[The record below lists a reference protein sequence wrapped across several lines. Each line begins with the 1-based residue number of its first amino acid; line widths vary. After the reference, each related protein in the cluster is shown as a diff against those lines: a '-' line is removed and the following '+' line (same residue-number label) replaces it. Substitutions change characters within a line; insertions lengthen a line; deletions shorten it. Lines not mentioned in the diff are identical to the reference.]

1 MIIKDNIKGK
11 NMKLLLF
18 DFDGVLVD
26 SLDVYEKTVTD
37 CLNVIG
43 QPLTRGREEFL
54 ELFEGNFYAS
64 LAEKGVDMDKF
75 VTASVDILAKVNYAD
90 MKPFDAIR
98 PVLRELKKNHPLVVI
113 SSNDTPTIKEALRL
127 YDFEG
132 IFDDVLGSDFMFSKK
147 EKILHVIQK
156 YSVTLEDIYYIGDTT
171 GDIKEGKEAGVK
183 TVGITWGWHSKDL
196 MAASRPDHLFDK
208 PEDLLQ
214 LN

>member
-1 MIIKDNIKGK
+1 MN
-11 NMKLLLF
+11 LLLF

-37 CLNVIG
+37 CLNAIG

-54 ELFEGNFYAS
+54 ELFEGNFYQS
-64 LAEKGVDMDKF
+64 LVDKGVDMKKF
-75 VTASVDILAKVNYAD
+75 EEASVSILTQVNYAA

-98 PVLRELKKNHPLVVI
+98 PVLRRLKQNHPLVVI
-113 SSNDTPTIKEALRL
+113 SSNDTPTIREALRL

-132 IFDDVLGSDFMFSKK
+132 IFDDILGSDFMYSKK
-147 EKILHVIQK
+147 EKILYVIRK
-156 YSVTLEDIYYIGDTT
+156 YSVTLQDIYYIGDTT

-183 TVGITWGWHSKDL
+183 TVGVTWGWHSKAL
-196 MAASRPDHLFDK
+196 LAASRPDYLFDT
-208 PEDLLQ
+208 PEELLQ